1 MRETG
6 ESRLTKNKTVIL
18 LLIILLTLLW
28 FVGEILVSY
37 HWMKVN
43 RYPVQVR
50 NLRYTDTVTDAG
62 FKMVVLSDLHD
73 HEFGKD
79 NEKLIRCVKEQDPKM
94 IILDGDMLNEDSKSD
109 KVPVRLVKGLAQIAP
124 VYYALGNHE
133 LDYIGTAE
141 GKKMQ
146 KHPEN
151 SELVKDLTDA
161 GACVLEE
168 GYRDVEIG
176 GCKVRIGGMY
186 EYAFALDGDNSA
198 ENLTGDVRDFLEEF
212 QNTYRYKIM
221 LCHRP
226 DSFVFGDA
234 SDYWKIDLVISGH
247 DHGGQV
253 VIPFKG
259 GLYGGDQGWFPPYVH
274 GLYRTGKIRLFV
286 TSGLSSEKQMLPRW
300 NNRPE
305 IAVLKVHG
313 SDGESSKK
321 MDRKTDRRDFT
332 ERNIRMKKLKVFS
345 VILLLVSIGAFV
357 AFQGYTKMIQDK
369 KPPVVSCDSSELKV
383 PVNAKEKNLLKGVTA
398 KDNRSGDVS
407 NTLVV
412 ENMSEFTDNGK
423 RTVTYAAVDKSM
435 NVGRAER
442 TLVYEDYE
450 PPVFHMT
457 GSLCYAAGETVDV
470 SSKITADSV
479 LDGDLTSNIKYSLE
493 KTVNTQAAGEYPI
506 EFRVMDSG
514 GNTVYLKTQ
523 ISISDKSYAGIDV
536 KLKDYLIYLSVGD
549 AFDPN
554 AYFDSADKE
563 GELTVQSNV
572 NTAKAGSYY
581 VDYIVN
587 AGAISGKSRLV
598 VVVQ

>member
-1 MRETG
+1 MKETG
-6 ESRLTKNKTVIL
+6 ESGSTKNKTVIL

-50 NLRYTDTVTDAG
+50 NLRYADTVTDAG
-62 FKMVVLSDLHD
+62 FKMVVISDLHD

-79 NEKLIRCVKEQDPKM
+79 NEKLIRCVKEQDPEM

-109 KVPVRLVKGLAQIAP
+109 EVPVRLVKGLAEIAP
-124 VYYALGNHE
+124 GYYALGNHE

-212 QNTYRYKIM
+212 QNTDRYKIM

-274 GLYRTGKIRLFV
+274 GLYRTGRIRLFV
-286 TSGLSSEKQMLPRW
+286 TSGLSSEKQKLPRW

-305 IAVLKVHG
+305 IAVLNVH
-313 SDGESSKK
+313 
-321 MDRKTDRRDFT
+321 
-332 ERNIRMKKLKVFS
+332 
-345 VILLLVSIGAFV
+345 
-357 AFQGYTKMIQDK
+357 
-369 KPPVVSCDSSELKV
+369 
-383 PVNAKEKNLLKGVTA
+383 
-398 KDNRSGDVS
+398 
-407 NTLVV
+407 
-412 ENMSEFTDNGK
+412 
-423 RTVTYAAVDKSM
+423 
-435 NVGRAER
+435 
-442 TLVYEDYE
+442 
-450 PPVFHMT
+450 
-457 GSLCYAAGETVDV
+457 
-470 SSKITADSV
+470 
-479 LDGDLTSNIKYSLE
+479 
-493 KTVNTQAAGEYPI
+493 
-506 EFRVMDSG
+506 
-514 GNTVYLKTQ
+514 
-523 ISISDKSYAGIDV
+523 
-536 KLKDYLIYLSVGD
+536 
-549 AFDPN
+549 
-554 AYFDSADKE
+554 
-563 GELTVQSNV
+563 
-572 NTAKAGSYY
+572 
-581 VDYIVN
+581 
-587 AGAISGKSRLV
+587 
-598 VVVQ
+598 

>member
-1 MRETG
+1 MKETG
-6 ESRLTKNKTVIL
+6 ESRSTKNKTVIL

-50 NLRYTDTVTDAG
+50 NLRYADTVTDAG

-79 NEKLIRCVKEQDPKM
+79 NEKLIRRVKEQNPEL

-109 KVPVRLVKGLAQIAP
+109 RVPVRLVKGLAEIAP

-133 LDYIGTAE
+133 LDYIGAAE

-146 KHPEN
+146 KHPED
-151 SELVKDLTDA
+151 SGLVKDLTDA

-212 QNTYRYKIM
+212 QNTDRYKIM

-226 DSFVFGDA
+226 DSFIFGDA
-234 SDYWKIDLVISGH
+234 SDYWKVDLVISGH

-274 GLYRTGKIRLFV
+274 GLYRTGRIRLFV

-305 IAVLKVHG
+305 IAVLNVH
-313 SDGESSKK
+313 
-321 MDRKTDRRDFT
+321 
-332 ERNIRMKKLKVFS
+332 
-345 VILLLVSIGAFV
+345 
-357 AFQGYTKMIQDK
+357 
-369 KPPVVSCDSSELKV
+369 
-383 PVNAKEKNLLKGVTA
+383 
-398 KDNRSGDVS
+398 
-407 NTLVV
+407 
-412 ENMSEFTDNGK
+412 
-423 RTVTYAAVDKSM
+423 
-435 NVGRAER
+435 
-442 TLVYEDYE
+442 
-450 PPVFHMT
+450 
-457 GSLCYAAGETVDV
+457 
-470 SSKITADSV
+470 
-479 LDGDLTSNIKYSLE
+479 
-493 KTVNTQAAGEYPI
+493 
-506 EFRVMDSG
+506 
-514 GNTVYLKTQ
+514 
-523 ISISDKSYAGIDV
+523 
-536 KLKDYLIYLSVGD
+536 
-549 AFDPN
+549 
-554 AYFDSADKE
+554 
-563 GELTVQSNV
+563 
-572 NTAKAGSYY
+572 
-581 VDYIVN
+581 
-587 AGAISGKSRLV
+587 
-598 VVVQ
+598 

>member
-1 MRETG
+1 MKETG

-18 LLIILLTLLW
+18 LLIILLILIW
-28 FVGEILVSY
+28 FVGEILISY

-43 RYPVQVR
+43 RYPVTVR
-50 NLRYTDTVTDAG
+50 NLPYTDTVTDAG
-62 FKMVVLSDLHD
+62 FKMVVISDLHD

-79 NEKLIRCVKEQDPKM
+79 NEKLIRCVKEQDPEM

-109 KVPVRLVKGLAQIAP
+109 RVPVRLVKGLAEIAP

-133 LDYIGTAE
+133 LDYIGAAE

-146 KHPEN
+146 KHPED
-151 SELVKDLTDA
+151 SGLVKDLTDA

-274 GLYRTGKIRLFV
+274 GLYRTGRIRLFV
-286 TSGLSSEKQMLPRW
+286 TSGLSSEKQKLPRW

-305 IAVLKVHG
+305 IAVLNVH
-313 SDGESSKK
+313 
-321 MDRKTDRRDFT
+321 
-332 ERNIRMKKLKVFS
+332 
-345 VILLLVSIGAFV
+345 
-357 AFQGYTKMIQDK
+357 
-369 KPPVVSCDSSELKV
+369 
-383 PVNAKEKNLLKGVTA
+383 
-398 KDNRSGDVS
+398 
-407 NTLVV
+407 
-412 ENMSEFTDNGK
+412 
-423 RTVTYAAVDKSM
+423 
-435 NVGRAER
+435 
-442 TLVYEDYE
+442 
-450 PPVFHMT
+450 
-457 GSLCYAAGETVDV
+457 
-470 SSKITADSV
+470 
-479 LDGDLTSNIKYSLE
+479 
-493 KTVNTQAAGEYPI
+493 
-506 EFRVMDSG
+506 
-514 GNTVYLKTQ
+514 
-523 ISISDKSYAGIDV
+523 
-536 KLKDYLIYLSVGD
+536 
-549 AFDPN
+549 
-554 AYFDSADKE
+554 
-563 GELTVQSNV
+563 
-572 NTAKAGSYY
+572 
-581 VDYIVN
+581 
-587 AGAISGKSRLV
+587 
-598 VVVQ
+598 

>member
-1 MRETG
+1 MKKTG
-6 ESRLTKNKTVIL
+6 ESRLIKRKAAIVFLVIIVIL
-18 LLIILLTLLW
+18 VWII
-28 FVGEILVSY
+28 GEMVVSY
-37 HWMKVN
+37 HWIKVEK
-43 RYPVQVR
+43 YSVTVKDSPGMD
-50 NLRYTDTVTDAG
+50 LVTDSG
-62 FKMVVLSDLHD
+62 FRMVVISDLHD
-73 HEFGKD
+73 HEFGSN
-79 NEKLIRCVKEQDPKM
+79 NERLVQDIKKQKPQM
-94 IILDGDMLNEDSKSD
+94 IILDGDILNEDSKSAQ
-109 KVPVRLVKGLAQIAP
+109 VPVTLVKSLTKIAP

-212 QNTYRYKIM
+212 QNTDRYKIM

-321 MDRKTDRRDFT
+321 MDRKT
-332 ERNIRMKKLKVFS
+332 
-345 VILLLVSIGAFV
+345 
-357 AFQGYTKMIQDK
+357 
-369 KPPVVSCDSSELKV
+369 
-383 PVNAKEKNLLKGVTA
+383 
-398 KDNRSGDVS
+398 
-407 NTLVV
+407 
-412 ENMSEFTDNGK
+412 EN
-423 RTVTYAAVDKSM
+423 
-435 NVGRAER
+435 
-442 TLVYEDYE
+442 
-450 PPVFHMT
+450 
-457 GSLCYAAGETVDV
+457 
-470 SSKITADSV
+470 
-479 LDGDLTSNIKYSLE
+479 
-493 KTVNTQAAGEYPI
+493 
-506 EFRVMDSG
+506 
-514 GNTVYLKTQ
+514 
-523 ISISDKSYAGIDV
+523 
-536 KLKDYLIYLSVGD
+536 
-549 AFDPN
+549 
-554 AYFDSADKE
+554 
-563 GELTVQSNV
+563 
-572 NTAKAGSYY
+572 
-581 VDYIVN
+581 
-587 AGAISGKSRLV
+587 
-598 VVVQ
+598 

>member
-1 MRETG
+1 MKETG

-18 LLIILLTLLW
+18 LLIILLILIW
-28 FVGEILVSY
+28 FVGEILISY

-43 RYPVQVR
+43 RYPVTVR
-50 NLRYTDTVTDAG
+50 NLPYTDTVTDAG
-62 FKMVVLSDLHD
+62 FKIVVISDLHD

-79 NEKLIRCVKEQDPKM
+79 NEQLIRRVKEQNPEL

-109 KVPVRLVKGLAQIAP
+109 RVPVRLVKGLAEIAP

-133 LDYIGTAE
+133 LDYIGAAE

-212 QNTYRYKIM
+212 QNTDRYKIM

-274 GLYRTGKIRLFV
+274 GLYRTGRIRLFV

-305 IAVLKVHG
+305 IAVLNVH
-313 SDGESSKK
+313 
-321 MDRKTDRRDFT
+321 
-332 ERNIRMKKLKVFS
+332 
-345 VILLLVSIGAFV
+345 
-357 AFQGYTKMIQDK
+357 
-369 KPPVVSCDSSELKV
+369 
-383 PVNAKEKNLLKGVTA
+383 
-398 KDNRSGDVS
+398 
-407 NTLVV
+407 
-412 ENMSEFTDNGK
+412 
-423 RTVTYAAVDKSM
+423 
-435 NVGRAER
+435 
-442 TLVYEDYE
+442 
-450 PPVFHMT
+450 
-457 GSLCYAAGETVDV
+457 
-470 SSKITADSV
+470 
-479 LDGDLTSNIKYSLE
+479 
-493 KTVNTQAAGEYPI
+493 
-506 EFRVMDSG
+506 
-514 GNTVYLKTQ
+514 
-523 ISISDKSYAGIDV
+523 
-536 KLKDYLIYLSVGD
+536 
-549 AFDPN
+549 
-554 AYFDSADKE
+554 
-563 GELTVQSNV
+563 
-572 NTAKAGSYY
+572 
-581 VDYIVN
+581 
-587 AGAISGKSRLV
+587 
-598 VVVQ
+598 

>member
-1 MRETG
+1 MKETG

-18 LLIILLTLLW
+18 LLIILLILIW
-28 FVGEILVSY
+28 FVGEILISY

-43 RYPVQVR
+43 RYPVTVR
-50 NLRYTDTVTDAG
+50 NLPYTDTVTDAG

-79 NEKLIRCVKEQDPKM
+79 NEQLIRRVKEQNPEL

-109 KVPVRLVKGLAQIAP
+109 RVPVRLVKGLAEIAP

-133 LDYIGTAE
+133 LDYIGAAE

-146 KHPEN
+146 KHPED
-151 SELVKDLTDA
+151 SGLVKDLTDA

-212 QNTYRYKIM
+212 QNTDRYKIM

-274 GLYRTGKIRLFV
+274 GLYRTGRIRLFV
-286 TSGLSSEKQMLPRW
+286 TSGLSSEKQKLPRW

-321 MDRKTDRRDFT
+321 MDRKT
-332 ERNIRMKKLKVFS
+332 
-345 VILLLVSIGAFV
+345 
-357 AFQGYTKMIQDK
+357 
-369 KPPVVSCDSSELKV
+369 
-383 PVNAKEKNLLKGVTA
+383 
-398 KDNRSGDVS
+398 
-407 NTLVV
+407 
-412 ENMSEFTDNGK
+412 EN
-423 RTVTYAAVDKSM
+423 
-435 NVGRAER
+435 
-442 TLVYEDYE
+442 
-450 PPVFHMT
+450 
-457 GSLCYAAGETVDV
+457 
-470 SSKITADSV
+470 
-479 LDGDLTSNIKYSLE
+479 
-493 KTVNTQAAGEYPI
+493 
-506 EFRVMDSG
+506 
-514 GNTVYLKTQ
+514 
-523 ISISDKSYAGIDV
+523 
-536 KLKDYLIYLSVGD
+536 
-549 AFDPN
+549 
-554 AYFDSADKE
+554 
-563 GELTVQSNV
+563 
-572 NTAKAGSYY
+572 
-581 VDYIVN
+581 
-587 AGAISGKSRLV
+587 
-598 VVVQ
+598 

>member
-1 MRETG
+1 MKETG
-6 ESRLTKNKTVIL
+6 ESGSTKNKTVIL

-43 RYPVQVR
+43 QYPVQVR
-50 NLRYTDTVTDAG
+50 NLRYADMVTDAG
-62 FKMVVLSDLHD
+62 FKMVVISDLHD

-79 NEKLIRCVKEQDPKM
+79 NEKLIRRVKEQNPEL

-109 KVPVRLVKGLAQIAP
+109 EVPVRLVKGLAEIAP

-133 LDYIGTAE
+133 LAYIGTAE

-212 QNTYRYKIM
+212 QNTDRYKIM

-274 GLYRTGKIRLFV
+274 GLYRTGRIRLFV

-321 MDRKTDRRDFT
+321 MDRKT
-332 ERNIRMKKLKVFS
+332 
-345 VILLLVSIGAFV
+345 
-357 AFQGYTKMIQDK
+357 
-369 KPPVVSCDSSELKV
+369 
-383 PVNAKEKNLLKGVTA
+383 
-398 KDNRSGDVS
+398 
-407 NTLVV
+407 
-412 ENMSEFTDNGK
+412 EN
-423 RTVTYAAVDKSM
+423 
-435 NVGRAER
+435 
-442 TLVYEDYE
+442 
-450 PPVFHMT
+450 
-457 GSLCYAAGETVDV
+457 
-470 SSKITADSV
+470 
-479 LDGDLTSNIKYSLE
+479 
-493 KTVNTQAAGEYPI
+493 
-506 EFRVMDSG
+506 
-514 GNTVYLKTQ
+514 
-523 ISISDKSYAGIDV
+523 
-536 KLKDYLIYLSVGD
+536 
-549 AFDPN
+549 
-554 AYFDSADKE
+554 
-563 GELTVQSNV
+563 
-572 NTAKAGSYY
+572 
-581 VDYIVN
+581 
-587 AGAISGKSRLV
+587 
-598 VVVQ
+598 

>member
-1 MRETG
+1 MKETG

-18 LLIILLTLLW
+18 LLIILLILIW
-28 FVGEILVSY
+28 FVGEILISY

-43 RYPVQVR
+43 RYPVTVR
-50 NLRYTDTVTDAG
+50 NLPYTDTVTDAG

-79 NEKLIRCVKEQDPKM
+79 NEKLIRCVKEQDPEM

-109 KVPVRLVKGLAQIAP
+109 EVPVRLVKGLAEIAP

-133 LDYIGTAE
+133 LDYIGAAE

-146 KHPEN
+146 KHPED
-151 SELVKDLTDA
+151 SGLVKDLTDA

-212 QNTYRYKIM
+212 QNTDRYKIM

-274 GLYRTGKIRLFV
+274 GLYRTGRIRLFV

-305 IAVLKVHG
+305 IAVL
-313 SDGESSKK
+313 
-321 MDRKTDRRDFT
+321 
-332 ERNIRMKKLKVFS
+332 
-345 VILLLVSIGAFV
+345 
-357 AFQGYTKMIQDK
+357 
-369 KPPVVSCDSSELKV
+369 
-383 PVNAKEKNLLKGVTA
+383 
-398 KDNRSGDVS
+398 
-407 NTLVV
+407 
-412 ENMSEFTDNGK
+412 
-423 RTVTYAAVDKSM
+423 
-435 NVGRAER
+435 NV
-442 TLVYEDYE
+442 Y
-450 PPVFHMT
+450 
-457 GSLCYAAGETVDV
+457 
-470 SSKITADSV
+470 
-479 LDGDLTSNIKYSLE
+479 
-493 KTVNTQAAGEYPI
+493 
-506 EFRVMDSG
+506 
-514 GNTVYLKTQ
+514 
-523 ISISDKSYAGIDV
+523 
-536 KLKDYLIYLSVGD
+536 
-549 AFDPN
+549 
-554 AYFDSADKE
+554 
-563 GELTVQSNV
+563 
-572 NTAKAGSYY
+572 
-581 VDYIVN
+581 
-587 AGAISGKSRLV
+587 
-598 VVVQ
+598 

>member
-1 MRETG
+1 MKETG
-6 ESRLTKNKTVIL
+6 ESGSTKNKTVIL

-50 NLRYTDTVTDAG
+50 NLRYADTVTDAG
-62 FKMVVLSDLHD
+62 FKMVVISDLHD

-79 NEKLIRCVKEQDPKM
+79 NEKLIRCVKEQDPEM

-109 KVPVRLVKGLAQIAP
+109 EVPVRLVKGLAEIAP
-124 VYYALGNHE
+124 VYYALGNLE

-151 SELVKDLTDA
+151 SELVKDLTDV

-198 ENLTGDVRDFLEEF
+198 ENLTGNVRDFLEEF
-212 QNTYRYKIM
+212 QNTDRYKIM

-274 GLYRTGKIRLFV
+274 GLYRTGRIRLFV
-286 TSGLSSEKQMLPRW
+286 TSGLSSEKQKLPRW

-305 IAVLKVHG
+305 IAVLNVH
-313 SDGESSKK
+313 
-321 MDRKTDRRDFT
+321 
-332 ERNIRMKKLKVFS
+332 
-345 VILLLVSIGAFV
+345 
-357 AFQGYTKMIQDK
+357 
-369 KPPVVSCDSSELKV
+369 
-383 PVNAKEKNLLKGVTA
+383 
-398 KDNRSGDVS
+398 
-407 NTLVV
+407 
-412 ENMSEFTDNGK
+412 
-423 RTVTYAAVDKSM
+423 
-435 NVGRAER
+435 
-442 TLVYEDYE
+442 
-450 PPVFHMT
+450 
-457 GSLCYAAGETVDV
+457 
-470 SSKITADSV
+470 
-479 LDGDLTSNIKYSLE
+479 
-493 KTVNTQAAGEYPI
+493 
-506 EFRVMDSG
+506 
-514 GNTVYLKTQ
+514 
-523 ISISDKSYAGIDV
+523 
-536 KLKDYLIYLSVGD
+536 
-549 AFDPN
+549 
-554 AYFDSADKE
+554 
-563 GELTVQSNV
+563 
-572 NTAKAGSYY
+572 
-581 VDYIVN
+581 
-587 AGAISGKSRLV
+587 
-598 VVVQ
+598 

>member
-1 MRETG
+1 MKETG

-18 LLIILLTLLW
+18 LLIILLILIW
-28 FVGEILVSY
+28 FVGEILISY

-43 RYPVQVR
+43 RYPVTVR
-50 NLRYTDTVTDAG
+50 NLPYTDTVTDAG
-62 FKMVVLSDLHD
+62 FKMVVISDLHD

-79 NEKLIRCVKEQDPKM
+79 NEKLIRRVKEQDPEL
-94 IILDGDMLNEDSKSD
+94 IVLDGDMLNEDSKSD
-109 KVPVRLVKGLAQIAP
+109 EVPVRLVKGLAEIAP

-198 ENLTGDVRDFLEEF
+198 ENLTGNVRDFLEEF
-212 QNTYRYKIM
+212 QNTDRYKIM

-274 GLYRTGKIRLFV
+274 GLYRTGRIRLFV
-286 TSGLSSEKQMLPRW
+286 TSGLSSEKQKLPRW

-305 IAVLKVHG
+305 IAVLNVH
-313 SDGESSKK
+313 
-321 MDRKTDRRDFT
+321 
-332 ERNIRMKKLKVFS
+332 
-345 VILLLVSIGAFV
+345 
-357 AFQGYTKMIQDK
+357 
-369 KPPVVSCDSSELKV
+369 
-383 PVNAKEKNLLKGVTA
+383 
-398 KDNRSGDVS
+398 
-407 NTLVV
+407 
-412 ENMSEFTDNGK
+412 
-423 RTVTYAAVDKSM
+423 
-435 NVGRAER
+435 
-442 TLVYEDYE
+442 
-450 PPVFHMT
+450 
-457 GSLCYAAGETVDV
+457 
-470 SSKITADSV
+470 
-479 LDGDLTSNIKYSLE
+479 
-493 KTVNTQAAGEYPI
+493 
-506 EFRVMDSG
+506 
-514 GNTVYLKTQ
+514 
-523 ISISDKSYAGIDV
+523 
-536 KLKDYLIYLSVGD
+536 
-549 AFDPN
+549 
-554 AYFDSADKE
+554 
-563 GELTVQSNV
+563 
-572 NTAKAGSYY
+572 
-581 VDYIVN
+581 
-587 AGAISGKSRLV
+587 
-598 VVVQ
+598 